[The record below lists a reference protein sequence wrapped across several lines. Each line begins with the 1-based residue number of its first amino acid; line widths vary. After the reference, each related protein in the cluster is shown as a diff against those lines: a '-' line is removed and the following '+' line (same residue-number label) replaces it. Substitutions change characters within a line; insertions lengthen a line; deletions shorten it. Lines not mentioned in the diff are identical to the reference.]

1 MSPERL
7 LLLPLVAVLF
17 STLLPAPSHAEAPA
31 AKAVV
36 KGTFLGDGKEAKIK
50 YLIAQTREPFSDKA
64 AIKLVF
70 TEKDPSSSKKPDF
83 DAGFKELGSALII
96 SVFKDGGIFGCE
108 VAHTAHE
115 KSPFSAVG
123 EIKMKD
129 FKVTDTQVSGTLTT
143 GGELEA
149 FGQKWD
155 VDLTFSAPLPKGA
168 FADEPAPTEPKK
180 TGKAKDEP
188 TEPDDEP
195 ADAEPKLPVEKLP
208 LPAAAK
214 DVEFNQTVEQIAFSS
229 DASVSA
235 VAKDFSAKLKQD
247 GWKEAPGSLMG
258 KTNAILKRKR
268 DGAEL
273 TIMVQP
279 AGKGCTV
286 KIFTEGMDWS
296 NPPDSAE
303 PKAKAPKPEK
313 DGDAD
318 VDDAGAEANRLL
330 NDALKKIPRG
340 LIK

>member
-1 MSPERL
+1 MSPKRI
-7 LLLPLVAVLF
+7 LLLPLAAGLF
-17 STLLPAPSHAEAPA
+17 SALLLSSSPAEASGDKP
-31 AKAVV
+31 VV
-36 KGTFLGDGKEAKIK
+36 KGTFLGDGKDAKLK
-50 YLIAQTREPFSDKA
+50 YLIVQNREPFSDKS

-70 TEKDPSSSKKPDF
+70 TEKDPAKSEKPDW
-83 DAGFKELGSALII
+83 DAGFKKLGSALVI

-129 FKVTDTQVSGTLTT
+129 FKVTETQVSGNLTT
-143 GGELEA
+143 GGELDA
-149 FGQKWD
+149 FGQKWN
-155 VDLTFSAPLPKGA
+155 VDLTFSATLPKGA
-168 FADEPAPTEPKK
+168 FADAPAPTEPKK
-180 TGKAKDEP
+180 TGKAKDTP

-195 ADAEPKLPVEKLP
+195 ADAGPKLPVEKLP

-214 DVEFNQTVEQIAFSS
+214 NVEFKQTVQQIAFSS

-235 VAKDFSAKLKQD
+235 VATDFSAKLKKD

-268 DGAEL
+268 DGADL

-286 KIFTEGMDWS
+286 KIFTQGMDWS

-303 PKAKAPKPEK
+303 PEPKPEK

-318 VDDAGAEANRLL
+318 VDDAGAEAKRLL